1 MKRILVTGGS
11 GFIGSAVCRHLV
23 KDKGYKVLN
32 LDKLTY
38 AGVPES
44 LKEIEDS
51 ELYSFIKADVCDKD
65 AVSEALATFK
75 PHAVMHLAAESHV
88 DRSID
93 GPAAFMETN
102 IMGTY
107 NMLECALA
115 YWRMLSKVEGRTL
128 EVEGK
133 RSVVSEQQAE
143 IPTTSNIQHSTSHN
157 NTLTPRAEEFRFHH
171 ISTDEVYGS
180 LGEEGL
186 FEETTPYD
194 PRSPYSS
201 SKASS
206 DHLVQAWYHTYGLP
220 VVITNCSNNYG
231 PYHFPEKLIPLV
243 TLNALD
249 QKPLPIYGK
258 GDNIRD
264 WLYVEDHAK
273 ALVTVVEKG
282 KLGETYNVGGRNER
296 TNLEVV
302 ETICDILDEVAPLSQ
317 RSAVRGQRSEGSGQ
331 KSESSGYQ
339 QSEVNGQKSGSD
351 LRSLS
356 SAATKEL
363 KSYRDLITFVTDRPG
378 HDARYAI
385 DATKLE
391 SELGWKA
398 EENFDTGIR
407 KTIQWYLDN
416 EWWWGPL
423 RASRYA
429 GERLGKA

>member
-1 MKRILVTGGS
+1 MMKRVLVTGGA
-11 GFIGSAVCRHLV
+11 GFIGSAVCRYLV
-23 KDKGYKVLN
+23 KEKGVSVLN

-51 ELYSFIKADVCDKD
+51 PLYRFEKVDVCDKD
-65 AVSEALATFK
+65 AVSALFADFR
-75 PHAVMHLAAESHV
+75 PDAVMHLAAESHV

-93 GPAAFMETN
+93 GPAAFIETN
-102 IMGTY
+102 IVGTY
-107 NMLECALA
+107 TMLECARE
-115 YWRMLSKVEGRTL
+115 YWLTL
-128 EVEGK
+128 P
-133 RSVVSEQQAE
+133 RS
-143 IPTTSNIQHSTSHN
+143 
-157 NTLTPRAEEFRFHH
+157 AEEKDLSSDLRPLSSDFRFHH

-180 LGEEGL
+180 LGAEGL

-206 DHLVQAWYHTYGLP
+206 DHLVMAWFHTYGLP

-243 TLNALD
+243 ILNAMD
-249 QKPLPIYGK
+249 EKPLPVYGK

-264 WLYVEDHAK
+264 WLYVEDHAR

-282 KLGETYNVGGRNER
+282 RLGETYNVGGRNER

-302 ETICDILDEVAPLSQ
+302 ETICEILDDLKP
-317 RSAVRGQRSEGSGQ
+317 RT
-331 KSESSGYQ
+331 
-339 QSEVNGQKSGSD
+339 SGSY
-351 LRSLS
+351 
-356 SAATKEL
+356 A
-363 KSYRDLITFVTDRPG
+363 DLITYVTDRPG

-391 SELGWKA
+391 TELGWKA
-398 EENFDTGIR
+398 QENFDTGIR
-407 KTIQWYLDN
+407 RTVQWYLDN
-416 EWWWGPL
+416 DWWWGPL